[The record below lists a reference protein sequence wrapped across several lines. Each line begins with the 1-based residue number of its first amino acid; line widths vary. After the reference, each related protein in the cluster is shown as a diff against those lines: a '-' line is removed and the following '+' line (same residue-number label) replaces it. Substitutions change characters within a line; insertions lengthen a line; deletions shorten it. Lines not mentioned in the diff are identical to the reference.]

1 MEEILMNK
9 IKHAA
14 AKKVFAGVADYAVTQ
29 VHKNPEAAYEKLIDT
44 AEKYLKDFG
53 KDVNWDYLRKVA

>member
-1 MEEILMNK
+1 MNK

-14 AKKVFAGVADYAVTQ
+14 AKKVFAGVMDYAVDQ
-29 VHKNPEAAYEKLIDT
+29 VNKNPETAYEKIIDT

-53 KDVNWDYLRKVA
+53 MGVN